1 LVMVMGII
9 SVDKVQPG
17 MVLAEKVL
25 TAKNMMLLPEG
36 VTITEGHMM
45 TFRTWGI
52 IEVNVVG
59 EGDDDG
65 DDALSE
71 EEKAALEEEV
81 RILFKHN
88 NLSGEFTSKLFE
100 IASTTVGSL

>member
-1 LVMVMGII
+1 MGII
-9 SVDKVQPG
+9 SVDKVKPG

-52 IEVNVVG
+52 VEVNVLG
-59 EGDDDG
+59 EGDDEG
-65 DDALSE
+65 DEVLSE
-71 EEKAALEEEV
+71 EDRAALEEEV
-81 RILFKHN
+81 RMLFKHN
-88 NLSGEFTSKLFE
+88 KLNGEFTSKLFE
-100 IASTTVGSL
+100 IASTTAGSN